1 MKQII
6 ISTFLSVF
14 LFSCKRETNMTQTTV
29 KNTVTSGSW
38 SISFYE
44 DSGENETS
52 DFQGWIFYFG
62 EDGVLRC
69 EKDGVTSNG
78 TWSISDSSSDD
89 DSIDDLDFNIVLY
102 GNPLSELTDDW
113 DIQNYENKTIQLH
126 DVSGGNGGIDILTF
140 TKN

>member
-29 KNTVTSGSW
+29 ENTVTSGSW

-52 DFQGWIFYFG
+52 VFQGWIFYFG
-62 EDGVLRC
+62 EDGILRC
-69 EKDGVTSNG
+69 ENQVQMMIQLTI
-78 TWSISDSSSDD
+78 SIS
-89 DSIDDLDFNIVLY
+89 ILFFM
-102 GNPLSELTDDW
+102 
-113 DIQNYENKTIQLH
+113 
-126 DVSGGNGGIDILTF
+126 GIPF
-140 TKN
+140 QS